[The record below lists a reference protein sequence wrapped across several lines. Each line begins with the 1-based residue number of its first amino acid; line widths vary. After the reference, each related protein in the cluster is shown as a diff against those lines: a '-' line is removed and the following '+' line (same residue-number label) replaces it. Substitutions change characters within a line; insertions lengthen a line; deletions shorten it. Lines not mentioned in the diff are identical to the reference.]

1 MAPGVEVK
9 ALLLIRTRSV
19 LLCFKRGAGII
30 THLRE
35 GFYDKE

>member
-1 MAPGVEVK
+1 GVEVK
-9 ALLLIRTRSV
+9 ALLLSRTRSM
-19 LLCFKRGAGII
+19 LLCFKRGASII